1 MNSKKAIFLPP
12 ITGLTFAGSFVV
24 GKYAI
29 FDMPPLTITLL
40 RYIIALISLGLL
52 LPYYKLQALKVNN
65 RDLPK
70 LALLGL
76 LGVIGYHFFFFSSLN
91 YTAVANTA
99 IINATSPVITGFLAS
114 IFIRERLS
122 GINYTGILI
131 ALVGVLILLTGGKIE
146 NLTGLNFNFGD
157 ILMLC
162 AVVSWAIYALIVK
175 TLMIKYSGYNVTFYG
190 ALFGVLILA
199 VITPI
204 FEGVNP
210 HIGEIGPTAVYSIL
224 YMGIIASGVG
234 YFLYNQSVHEIGPTR
249 TSSYVYST
257 VPVFVAVLAFL
268 FFAEP
273 ITLLILLSILL
284 IITGLHLV
292 LRK

>member
-1 MNSKKAIFLPP
+1 M
-12 ITGLTFAGSFVV
+12 
-24 GKYAI
+24 
-29 FDMPPLTITLL
+29 
-40 RYIIALISLGLL
+40 
-52 LPYYKLQALKVNN
+52 
-65 RDLPK
+65 
-70 LALLGL
+70 
-76 LGVIGYHFFFFSSLN
+76 
-91 YTAVANTA
+91 ANTA

-114 IFIRERLS
+114 IFIRERLP

-234 YFLYNQSVHEIGPTR
+234 YFLYNQNVHEIGPTR

-273 ITLLILLSILL
+273 ITLLILLSVLL

>member
-12 ITGLTFAGSFVV
+12 ITGLTFAGSFVA

>member
-114 IFIRERLS
+114 IFIRERLP

-234 YFLYNQSVHEIGPTR
+234 YFLYNQNVHEIGPTR

-273 ITLLILLSILL
+273 ITLLILLSVLL